1 MIVKFTTKESKIL
14 DKDLTIMEAK
24 LHKKF
29 DKFFANEA
37 PEATVLYVRVV
48 DRKRDYKM
56 ELTLTYLGYQLRAE
70 VADSENQLAAFEKGT
85 DILEGLIRKCKT
97 KNARNLHEVIEFES
111 TTTKYEEEPEEY
123 LIVRT
128 KQYEFKPMSI
138 QEAILNM
145 NMLGHSFYM
154 FMNKDTN
161 KLSTV
166 YRRTEND
173 YGLIESI

>member
-14 DKDLTIMEAK
+14 DKDLAIMEAK

-29 DKFFANEA
+29 DKFFTTEA
-37 PEATVLYVRVV
+37 PDATVLYAKIV
-48 DRKRDYKM
+48 DRKRDYKI

-70 VADSENQLAAFEKGT
+70 VSDSESPMAAFDKST
-85 DILEGLIRKCKT
+85 DIIDGLFRKCKT
-97 KNARNLHEVIEFES
+97 KTARNLHQVLEFES
-111 TTTKYEEEPEEY
+111 TTTKYEEEPDEY
-123 LIVRT
+123 MVVRK
-128 KQYEFKPMSI
+128 KQYEFKPMSV

-154 FMNKDTN
+154 FMNKETN

-166 YRRTEND
+166 YRRTEKD
-173 YGLIESI
+173 YGLIESV